1 MILIT
6 AKAHPILIDSFEKN
20 GDKVLYA
27 PDISY
32 EELLQKINLVTGL
45 IVTTRLKIDRVI
57 LDAAINLKWIGRLGS
72 GMELIDTEYAA
83 TKNIACIS
91 SPEGNCNAVAE
102 HALGL
107 LLAAKN
113 NIVKSV
119 VEVKAGKWIRDEN
132 RGNEIAEKTI
142 GIIGY
147 GNTGQA
153 FAKLISIFGGTILA
167 HDKYKSDF
175 GGSLVRE
182 AQVEQIS
189 KFADIISFHL
199 PLSEETKYFANDDFF
214 NGLQNKPFIINTS
227 RGNVI
232 ETAALINALKN
243 NKICGVALDVLEN
256 EKMDNLTELQ
266 KEQLDF
272 LTQQN
277 NVLIT
282 PHIAGYSNE
291 AFLKMSEIILEKLKV
306 LKIGRA
312 SCRERV

>member
-27 PDISY
+27 PEISY

-45 IVTTRLKIDRVI
+45 IVTTRLKIDKQI

-72 GMELIDTEYAA
+72 GMELIDTRYAA

-119 VEVKAGKWIRDEN
+119 AEVKEGKWIRDEN

-142 GIIGY
+142 GIIGF
-147 GNTGQA
+147 GNTGLA

-175 GGSLVRE
+175 GGKLVRE
-182 AQVEQIS
+182 AEVEQIS
-189 KFADIISFHL
+189 KYADIISFHL
-199 PLSEETKYFANDDFF
+199 PLSDETKYFADDAFF
-214 NGLQNKPFIINTS
+214 DGLQNKPFIINTS

-243 NKICGVALDVLEN
+243 NKISGVALDVLEN
-256 EKMDNLTELQ
+256 EKMDSLTEIQ

-272 LTQQN
+272 LTKKN

-291 AFLKMSEIILEKLKV
+291 AFLKMSEIILEKLKI
-306 LKIGRA
+306 LNLF
-312 SCRERV
+312 